1 MTQANTR
8 NSVLQDE
15 EKTGNMWRTVSARIR
30 GAKTELE
37 EAGLETEGMV
47 ESTSKLQGLIKGMTG
62 FDILEADGKTFKDI
76 YDIVLNI
83 GEAFQNLDDIDQAAL
98 LEALAG
104 KQQSNALAAALN
116 NVDILK
122 KSYEEAMNAEGSA
135 MEEQEKWQEGLQYS
149 IDRTKASLE
158 ELAQDLL
165 KSDFLIGLIESG
177 NTLINIFDGIV
188 KKAGLLGTIGLG
200 AGLFAGF
207 KNVGINM
214 LVAC

>member
-1 MTQANTR
+1 
-8 NSVLQDE
+8 
-15 EKTGNMWRTVSARIR
+15 MWRTVSARIR

-104 KQQSNALAAALN
+104 G
-116 NVDILK
+116 VILP
-122 KSYEEAMNAEGSA
+122 EN
-135 MEEQEKWQEGLQYS
+135 METYLM
-149 IDRTKASLE
+149 
-158 ELAQDLL
+158 
-165 KSDFLIGLIESG
+165 
-177 NTLINIFDGIV
+177 NIFNCKV
-188 KKAGLLGTIGLG
+188 NLKLYATI
-200 AGLFAGF
+200 
-207 KNVGINM
+207 
-214 LVAC
+214 

>member
-1 MTQANTR
+1 
-8 NSVLQDE
+8 
-15 EKTGNMWRTVSARIR
+15 MWRTVSARIR

-165 KSDFLIGLIESG
+165 KSDFLKGLIESG

>member
-104 KQQSNALAAALN
+104 G
-116 NVDILK
+116 VILP
-122 KSYEEAMNAEGSA
+122 EN
-135 MEEQEKWQEGLQYS
+135 METYLM
-149 IDRTKASLE
+149 
-158 ELAQDLL
+158 
-165 KSDFLIGLIESG
+165 
-177 NTLINIFDGIV
+177 NIFNCKV
-188 KKAGLLGTIGLG
+188 NLKLYATI
-200 AGLFAGF
+200 
-207 KNVGINM
+207 
-214 LVAC
+214 

>member
-165 KSDFLIGLIESG
+165 KSDFLKGLIESG

>member
-62 FDILEADGKTFKDI
+62 FDILEEDGKTFKDI

-83 GEAFQNLDDIDQAAL
+83 GEAFQNLDDIDQAAI

-104 KQQSNALAAALN
+104 G
-116 NVDILK
+116 VILP
-122 KSYEEAMNAEGSA
+122 EN
-135 MEEQEKWQEGLQYS
+135 METYLM
-149 IDRTKASLE
+149 
-158 ELAQDLL
+158 
-165 KSDFLIGLIESG
+165 
-177 NTLINIFDGIV
+177 NIFNCKV
-188 KKAGLLGTIGLG
+188 NLKLYATI
-200 AGLFAGF
+200 
-207 KNVGINM
+207 
-214 LVAC
+214 